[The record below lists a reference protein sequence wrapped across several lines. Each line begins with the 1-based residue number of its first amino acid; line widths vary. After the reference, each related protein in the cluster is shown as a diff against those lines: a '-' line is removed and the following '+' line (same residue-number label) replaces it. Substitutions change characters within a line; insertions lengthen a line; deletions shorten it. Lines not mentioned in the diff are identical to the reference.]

1 MAEQAGG
8 ARRPAGQ
15 RVLMIG
21 GAMRSGT
28 TVIHR
33 ALCTA
38 VNSNPYVSESWFLRD
53 LLAMYGFRLARF
65 EIMGADQ
72 FRSRDDYVS
81 LIADDVERYLRLVSA
96 RHSDPEVLILKHP
109 ELIRYFAELA
119 RLSPRMLFLA
129 IVRDPRDVVASMKA
143 VRARNERDRS
153 PGPLAGM
160 RSLESLC
167 HFYASHY
174 AGILD
179 SADSLEGRLRII
191 RYEDA
196 MRRPEEVIAAVGA
209 FCGARYDLAAA
220 SEFQAAHAQSPTFDK
235 AQRMQDPFA
244 RAFWSDLYT
253 EKLSEE
259 RIGTYAQ
266 QLSPAEIA
274 EIEHRLAA
282 IGTRF
287 GYWG

>member
-1 MAEQAGG
+1 MGEAGET
-8 ARRPAGQ
+8 Q

-38 VNSNPYVSESWFLRD
+38 SNSNPYVSESWFLRD
-53 LLAMYGFRLARF
+53 LLAMYSFRLARF
-65 EIMGADQ
+65 DIMGADQ
-72 FRSRDDYVS
+72 FPDRADYVR
-81 LIADDVERYLRLVSA
+81 LVADDVERYLRLVSA

-119 RLSPRMLFLA
+119 QLSPRMSFLA

-143 VRARNERDRS
+143 VRERHERDRS
-153 PGPLAGM
+153 PGPLAGI
-160 RSLESLC
+160 RSLEGLC
-167 HFYASHY
+167 GFYASHY
-174 AGILD
+174 AGMLA
-179 SADSLEGRLRII
+179 SAGSLEGRLLIV

-196 MRRPEEVIAAVGA
+196 MRRPEEVIGRIGA

-235 AQRMQDPFA
+235 DQRMQDPFA

-253 EKLSEE
+253 KKLSEE
-259 RIGTYAQ
+259 RIGTFAQ
-266 QLSPAEIA
+266 SLTPAEIA
-274 EIEHRLAA
+274 EIEDRLAF

>member
-1 MAEQAGG
+1 MGETGET
-8 ARRPAGQ
+8 Q

-38 VNSNPYVSESWFLRD
+38 ANSNPYVSESWFLRD
-53 LLAMYGFRLARF
+53 LLAMYSFRLARF

-72 FRSRDDYVS
+72 FRSRADYVG
-81 LIADDVERYLRLVSA
+81 LVADDVERYLRLVST

-109 ELIRYFAELA
+109 ELIRYFVELA
-119 RLSPRMLFLA
+119 ALAPRMSFLA

-153 PGPLAGM
+153 PGPLAGI
-160 RSLESLC
+160 RSLEGLC

-174 AGILD
+174 VGMLD
-179 SADSLEGRLRII
+179 SAESFEGRLQIV

-196 MRRPEEVIAAVGA
+196 MRRPEEVIAAIGD
-209 FCGARYDLAAA
+209 FCGARYDLKAAV
-220 SEFQAAHAQSPTFDK
+220 EFQEAHAASPTFDK
-235 AQRMQDPFA
+235 DQRMQDPFA

-253 EKLSEE
+253 RKLSEE
-259 RIGTYAQ
+259 RIGTFAE

-274 EIEHRLAA
+274 EIENRLAFL
-282 IGTRF
+282 GTRF
-287 GYWG
+287 DYWR

>member
-1 MAEQAGG
+1 MVEEAGER
-8 ARRPAGQ
+8 AAGTQ

-38 VNSNPYVSESWFLRD
+38 RNSNPYVSESWFLRD
-53 LLAMYGFRLARF
+53 LLLMYSFRLSRF
-65 EIMGADQ
+65 DIMGTDQ
-72 FRSRDDYVS
+72 FPSRADYVG
-81 LIADDVERYLRLVSA
+81 LVADDVERYLRLVSA

-109 ELIRYFAELA
+109 ELIRYFPELA
-119 RLSPRMLFLA
+119 HLSPRMSFLA
-129 IVRDPRDVVASMKA
+129 IVRDPRDVIASMKA
-143 VRARNERDRS
+143 VRDRHQRDGS

-160 RSLESLC
+160 RSIESLC

-174 AGILD
+174 VGMLA
-179 SADSLEGRLRII
+179 SADRLAGRLQIV

-196 MRRPEEVIAAVGA
+196 MRRPEEVIGRIGA

-220 SEFQAAHAQSPTFDK
+220 VEFQESHAESPTFDK
-235 AQRMQDPFA
+235 ERRMQDSFA

-253 EKLSEE
+253 KPLSEE
-259 RIGTYAQ
+259 RIGTFAQ
-266 QLSPAEIA
+266 SLPREEIA
-274 EIEHRLAA
+274 EIEDRLAF

>member
-1 MAEQAGG
+1 MGEAGEQATGE
-8 ARRPAGQ
+8 Q
-15 RVLMIG
+15 RVLLIG

-38 VNSNPYVSESWFLRD
+38 SNSNPYISESWFLRD
-53 LLAMYGFRLARF
+53 LLAMYSFRLARF
-65 EIMGADQ
+65 DIMGADQ
-72 FRSRDDYVS
+72 FRSREDYVG
-81 LIADDVERYLRLVSA
+81 LVADDVERYLRLVSE

-109 ELIRYFAELA
+109 ELIRYFPDLA
-119 RLSPRMLFLA
+119 GLSPRMSFLA

-143 VRARNERDRS
+143 VRSRHERDRS
-153 PGPLAGM
+153 PGPLAGI
-160 RSLESLC
+160 RSLEGLC
-167 HFYASHY
+167 GFYASHY
-174 AGILD
+174 AALFA
-179 SADSLEGRLRII
+179 SAESLEGRLLIV

-196 MRRPEEVIAAVGA
+196 MRRPEEVIGRIGA

-220 SEFQAAHAQSPTFDK
+220 SEFQDAHARSPTFDK

-253 EKLSEE
+253 QKLSEE
-259 RIGTYAQ
+259 RIGSFAQ
-266 QLSPAEIA
+266 SLSPAEIA
-274 EIEHRLAA
+274 EIEERLAP

>member
-1 MAEQAGG
+1 
-8 ARRPAGQ
+8 
-15 RVLMIG
+15 MIG

-38 VNSNPYVSESWFLRD
+38 ANSNPYVSESWFLRD
-53 LLAMYGFRLARF
+53 LLAMYNFRLTRF
-65 EIMGADQ
+65 DIMGADQ
-72 FRSRDDYVS
+72 FSDRADYVG
-81 LIADDVERYLRLVSA
+81 LVADDVERYLRLVSA

-109 ELIRYFAELA
+109 ELIRHFAELA
-119 RLSPRMLFLA
+119 ALSPRMLFLG

-143 VRARNERDRS
+143 VRDRHERDRS

-160 RSLESLC
+160 RTIESLC

-174 AGILD
+174 VGVLA
-179 SADSLEGRLRII
+179 SAERLAGRLMIV
-191 RYEDA
+191 RYEDV
-196 MRRPEEVIAAVGA
+196 MRRPEQAIGDIGA
-209 FCGARYDLAAA
+209 FCGARYDLAEATR
-220 SEFQAAHAQSPTFDK
+220 FQETHAQSPTFDK
-235 AQRMQDPFA
+235 ERRMEDPFA

-259 RIGTYAQ
+259 RIGAYAGA
-266 QLSPAEIA
+266 LSPAEIA
-274 EIEHRLAA
+274 EIEDRLAF

>member
-1 MAEQAGG
+1 MAEESGERAEG
-8 ARRPAGQ
+8 AQ

-38 VNSNPYVSESWFLRD
+38 ANANPYVSESWFLRD
-53 LLAMYGFRLARF
+53 LLAMYGFRLSRF
-65 EIMGADQ
+65 DIMGTDQ
-72 FRSRDDYVS
+72 FRSRDDYVR
-81 LIADDVERYLRLVSA
+81 LVADDVERYLRLVSE

-119 RLSPRMLFLA
+119 ALSPRMTFLA

-143 VRARNERDRS
+143 VRERHERDRS
-153 PGPLAGM
+153 PSPLAGM
-160 RSLESLC
+160 RSLDSLC
-167 HFYASHY
+167 RFYASHY
-174 AGILD
+174 AGIL
-179 SADSLEGRLRII
+179 APAGILAGRLMTV

-196 MRRPEEVIAAVGA
+196 MRRPEETIGRIGA

-220 SEFQAAHAQSPTFDK
+220 TQFQEAHAQSPTFDRER
-235 AQRMQDPFA
+235 RMEDPFA

-253 EKLSEE
+253 QPLSEE
-259 RIGTYAQ
+259 RIGAFAQ
-266 QLSPAEIA
+266 SLSPAEIA
-274 EIEHRLAA
+274 EIEDRLAV

>member
-1 MAEQAGG
+1 MVEGAEAASAG
-8 ARRPAGQ
+8 AQ
-15 RVLMIG
+15 RVLLIG

-38 VNSNPYVSESWFLRD
+38 ANSNPYISESWFLRD
-53 LLAMYGFRLARF
+53 LLAMYSFRLARF

-72 FRSRDDYVS
+72 FRSPADYERLV
-81 LIADDVERYLRLVSA
+81 ADDVERYLRLVSA

-109 ELIRYFAELA
+109 ELIRHFAELA
-119 RLSPRMLFLA
+119 ALSPRLTFLA
-129 IVRDPRDVVASMKA
+129 IVRDPRDTIASMKA
-143 VRARNERDRS
+143 VRDRHQRDRS

-160 RSLESLC
+160 ASIESLC

-174 AGILD
+174 VGVVA
-179 SADSLEGRLRII
+179 SADRLKGRLEII
-191 RYEDA
+191 RYEDF
-196 MRRPEEVIAAVGA
+196 MRRPEEWVARIGA

-220 SEFQAAHAQSPTFDK
+220 AEFQDAHAASPTFDK
-235 AQRMQDPFA
+235 EKRMEDPFA

-253 EKLSEE
+253 KPLTDE
-259 RIGTYAQ
+259 RIGAFAQ
-266 QLSPAEIA
+266 ALTPAEIA
-274 EIEHRLAA
+274 EIEGRLAFV
-282 IGTRF
+282 GTRF

>member
-1 MAEQAGG
+1 MEKAGEQAGT
-8 ARRPAGQ
+8 Q

-38 VNSNPYVSESWFLRD
+38 RNSNPYVSESWFLRD
-53 LLAMYGFRLARF
+53 LLAMYSFRLARF
-65 EIMGADQ
+65 ELMGTDQ
-72 FRSRDDYVS
+72 FPSRGDYVR
-81 LIADDVERYLRLVSA
+81 LVADDVERYLGLVSE
-96 RHSDPEVLILKHP
+96 RHCNPEVLILKHP
-109 ELIRYFAELA
+109 ELIRYFTELA
-119 RLSPRMLFLA
+119 TLSPRMAFLA

-143 VRARNERDRS
+143 VRERHERDRS

-160 RSLESLC
+160 RSIEALC
-167 HFYASHY
+167 GFYASHY
-174 AGILD
+174 VGILA
-179 SADSLEGRLRII
+179 SGDSLEGRLLIV

-196 MRRPEEVIAAVGA
+196 MRRPEEAIGRIGA

-235 AQRMQDPFA
+235 DRRMQDPFA

-253 EKLSEE
+253 KPLTEE
-259 RIGTYAQ
+259 RIGTFAQ
-266 QLSPAEIA
+266 LLSPAEIT
-274 EIEHRLAA
+274 EIEDRLASL
-282 IGTRF
+282 GTRF